1 MTNREYLGKAKDKKM
16 RLEGL
21 IRRQKDAGY
30 SGLRSWAGQEYG
42 EFRVTSKGSGNISVW
57 NKESR
62 VELRDEGKVG

>member
-1 MTNREYLGKAKDKKM
+1 M
-16 RLEGL
+16 RSEGL

-30 SGLRSWAGQEYG
+30 SGLRPWAGQEYG

-57 NKESR
+57 NKESG